1 MRETGSNSLRE
12 LGGGSTRSSEKRAR
26 VLRVNEQ
33 QTRLQHPTATA
44 MLRSRPPPLQLSDR
58 LCTLKSDTTIN
69 AHSQIFYSATNW
81 HGINETGSSY
91 MKRDETTQDK
101 ARRRSSFK
109 VSMKDPCSCPVVQ
122 RPYHLKAEPYTHL
135 NTTDHGEFFAKNQFA
150 QLGGSSLI
158 W

>member
-1 MRETGSNSLRE
+1 MAERLIRF
-12 LGGGSTRSSEKRAR
+12 RSGIA
-26 VLRVNEQ
+26 
-33 QTRLQHPTATA
+33 P
-44 MLRSRPPPLQLSDR
+44 RSRPFNHSTPGLDRCPP
-58 LCTLKSDTTIN
+58 
-69 AHSQIFYSATNW
+69 SATNW

-135 NTTDHGEFFAKNQFA
+135 NTTDHGESFAKNQFA

>member
-1 MRETGSNSLRE
+1 MFFFIFFFFVNHFR
-12 LGGGSTRSSEKRAR
+12 STNLLMPLTKRICN
-26 VLRVNEQ
+26 VNQHRISRFDER
-33 QTRLQHPTATA
+33 TARLQSNAYACVRTYI
-44 MLRSRPPPLQLSDR
+44 
-58 LCTLKSDTTIN
+58 CTCV
-69 AHSQIFYSATNW
+69 QSATNW

-135 NTTDHGEFFAKNQFA
+135 NTTDHGESFAKNQFA